1 MIKQAVIDS
10 NILVALVDKQ
20 DKWHVRAQA
29 IFTSLE
35 IEAISI
41 IYFDCVLNETISV
54 LGRRVEEQKRPEQ
67 FPMLLDELL
76 RRVSIDKI
84 TWVSPE
90 IRRLYLDIIELIRQH
105 SGVLNFHDAL
115 IALICRESG
124 INTIISFDQDFSR
137 ITWLKTIKQTDD
149 VKTAFPI
156 AEEET

>member
-1 MIKQAVIDS
+1 
-10 NILVALVDKQ
+10 
-20 DKWHVRAQA
+20 
-29 IFTSLE
+29 
-35 IEAISI
+35 
-41 IYFDCVLNETISV
+41 
-54 LGRRVEEQKRPEQ
+54 
-67 FPMLLDELL
+67 MLLDELL